1 MSDPKRWREAED
13 GELRELVT
21 TLAAAKPTPAMHD
34 AVWSKIASTLPP
46 GPTSGGASGGG
57 SSGGIGG
64 SLGAKIVGGALAVIA
79 AGGIATWLARSPEPV
94 STAPSA
100 ATSSAIA
107 PAASA
112 PIVPPSEAPSAVT
125 VAPEP
130 TPTVVAP
137 SPVRPPA
144 RSAPAIVNPPAASS
158 SAPAAPQSSADR
170 LREESE
176 GVRRARQLL
185 REKNPTAALAELD
198 RLARRYPAGP
208 LEEEREV
215 LTIEGLASA
224 GRTDEAR
231 RRADRFLMER
241 PQSVHAARVREIS
254 RK

>member
-1 MSDPKRWREAED
+1 
-13 GELRELVT
+13 VT
-21 TLAAAKPTPAMHD
+21 
-34 AVWSKIASTLPP
+34 VVS
-46 GPTSGGASGGG
+46 
-57 SSGGIGG
+57 
-64 SLGAKIVGGALAVIA
+64 
-79 AGGIATWLARSPEPV
+79 EP
-94 STAPSA
+94 
-100 ATSSAIA
+100 
-107 PAASA
+107 
-112 PIVPPSEAPSAVT
+112 APSAVASASASASAFAS
-125 VAPEP
+125 APMR
-130 TPTVVAP
+130 A
-137 SPVRPPA
+137 PA
-144 RSAPAIVNPPAASS
+144 RSAPAIANPPASSPSS
-158 SAPAAPQSSADR
+158 SAPLATPQSSADR

-198 RLARRYPAGP
+198 RLARRYPAGA